1 MSPRFVGVS
10 VTRLDNVAGVE
21 STGPESADAETLR

>member
-1 MSPRFVGVS
+1 MSPRFVGLS

-21 STGPESADAETLR
+21 STGPESSETEALR